1 MSQFIGTS
9 MPRGFA
15 GEITRG
21 FFDFTT
27 EVHKNN
33 GTVKAFGVPVKLDGQ
48 TVAATT
54 ANTDAVYG
62 FVVREYGQVDAAG
75 VQKADILTILRRGY
89 MVVKTAG
96 GTPAL
101 GGTVYL
107 KTDGTITADEGTNTA
122 IPGCT
127 FMSAADASGL
137 VEIAFNI

>member
-33 GTVKAFGVPVKLDGQ
+33 GTVKAFGF
-48 TVAATT
+48 A
-54 ANTDAVYG
+54 
-62 FVVREYGQVDAAG
+62 VREYGQVDAAG
-75 VQKADILTILRRGY
+75 VQKDDILTVLRRGY

-107 KTDGTITADEGTNTA
+107 KTDGTITADKGTNTA

-127 FMSAADASGL
+127 FMGAADASGL

>member
-62 FVVREYGQVDAAG
+62 FAVRAG
-75 VQKADILTILRRGY
+75 VQKADILTVLRRGY

-107 KTDGTITADEGTNTA
+107 KTDGTITADKGTNTA

-127 FMSAADASGL
+127 FMGAADASGL